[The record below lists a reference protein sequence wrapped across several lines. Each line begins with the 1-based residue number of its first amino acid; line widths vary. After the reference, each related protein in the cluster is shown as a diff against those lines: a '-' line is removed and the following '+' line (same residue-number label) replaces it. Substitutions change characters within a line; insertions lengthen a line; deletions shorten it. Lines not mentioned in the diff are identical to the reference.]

1 MGGFFMTYDTLPHH
15 LTLDGRE
22 KLTLS
27 GVDHVERFDENEIVL
42 HTSLGQLTV
51 TGENLHIDRLSLDG
65 GEMAVSGTVASLIY
79 EETDS
84 RDRGFFSRLFT

>member
-1 MGGFFMTYDTLPHH
+1 MTYDTLPHH

-42 HTSLGQLTV
+42 HTSMGELTV
-51 TGENLHIDRLSLDG
+51 TGENLHIDRLSLDSWD
-65 GEMAVSGTVASLIY
+65 MSVSGTVASLIY

-84 RDRGFFSRLFT
+84 RSGGFFSRLFT

>member
-1 MGGFFMTYDTLPHH
+1 MTYDTLPHH

-42 HTSLGQLTV
+42 HTSLGELTV

-65 GEMAVSGTVASLIY
+65 GEMAVSGTVYSLIY
-79 EETDS
+79 EEIDS
-84 RDRGFFSRLFT
+84 RGHGFFSRLFA

>member
-1 MGGFFMTYDTLPHH
+1 MTYDTLPHH

>member
-1 MGGFFMTYDTLPHH
+1 MTYDTLPHH

-22 KLTLS
+22 KLMLS

>member
-1 MGGFFMTYDTLPHH
+1 MTYDTLPHH

-42 HTSLGQLTV
+42 HTSMGELTV
-51 TGENLHIDRLSLDG
+51 TGENLHIDRLNLDG
-65 GEMAVSGTVASLIY
+65 GEMSVSGTVISLVY
-79 EETDS
+79 EEPES
-84 RDRGFFSRLFT
+84 GGRGFFGRLFA

>member
-1 MGGFFMTYDTLPHH
+1 MTYDTLPHH
-15 LTLDGRE
+15 LALDGRE

>member
-1 MGGFFMTYDTLPHH
+1 MTYDTLPHH

-42 HTSLGQLTV
+42 HTSMGELTV

-65 GEMAVSGTVASLIY
+65 GDMSVSGTVASLVY
-79 EETDS
+79 EEPDS
-84 RDRGFFSRLFT
+84 RSGGFFSRLFT

>member
-1 MGGFFMTYDTLPHH
+1 MTYDTLPHH

-42 HTSLGQLTV
+42 HTSLGELTV

-65 GEMAVSGTVASLIY
+65 GDMAVSGTVTSLIY
-79 EETDS
+79 EEPDTRGS
-84 RDRGFFSRLFT
+84 GFFSRLFA

>member
-1 MGGFFMTYDTLPHH
+1 MTYDTLPHH

-42 HTSLGQLTV
+42 HTSMGELTV
-51 TGENLHIDRLSLDG
+51 TGETLHIDRLSLDG
-65 GEMAVSGTVASLIY
+65 GDMSVSGTVASLVY

-84 RDRGFFSRLFT
+84 RSGGFFSRLFT

>member
-1 MGGFFMTYDTLPHH
+1 MTYDTLPHH

-27 GVDHVERFDENEIVL
+27 GVEHVDRFDENEIVL
-42 HTSLGQLTV
+42 RTALGDLTV

-65 GEMAVSGTVASLIY
+65 GEMAVSGTVSSLVY
-79 EETDS
+79 EESDLQG
-84 RDRGFFSRLFT
+84 RGFFSRLFT

>member
-1 MGGFFMTYDTLPHH
+1 MTYDTLPHH

-27 GVDHVERFDENEIVL
+27 GVEHVERFDENEIVL
-42 HTSLGQLTV
+42 HTSMGELTV

-65 GEMAVSGTVASLIY
+65 GEMAVSGTVTSLIY
-79 EETDS
+79 EEPDPQG
-84 RDRGFFSRLFT
+84 RGFFSRLFA

>member
-1 MGGFFMTYDTLPHH
+1 MTYDTLPHH

-42 HTSLGQLTV
+42 HTSMGELIV

-65 GEMAVSGTVASLIY
+65 GDMSVSGTVASLIY

-84 RDRGFFSRLFT
+84 RSGGFFSRLFT

>member
-1 MGGFFMTYDTLPHH
+1 MTYDTLPHH

-42 HTSLGQLTV
+42 RTSLGQLTV
-51 TGENLHIDRLSLDG
+51 SGENLHIDRLSLDG
-65 GEMAVSGTVASLIY
+65 GEMAVSGTVVSLIY

-84 RDRGFFSRLFT
+84 RDRGFFSRLFA

>member
-1 MGGFFMTYDTLPHH
+1 MTYDTLPHH

-42 HTSLGQLTV
+42 HTSLGELTV
-51 TGENLHIDRLSLDG
+51 TGEDLHIDRLSLDG
-65 GEMAVSGTVASLIY
+65 GEMAVSGKVTSLLY
-79 EETDS
+79 AESDP

>member
-1 MGGFFMTYDTLPHH
+1 MTYDTLPHH

-42 HTSLGQLTV
+42 HTSMGELTV

-65 GEMAVSGTVASLIY
+65 GDMSVSGTVTSLIY

-84 RDRGFFSRLFT
+84 RSGGFFSRLFT

>member
-1 MGGFFMTYDTLPHH
+1 MTYDTLPHH

-42 HTSLGQLTV
+42 HTSMGELTI

-65 GEMAVSGTVASLIY
+65 GEMAVSGTVTSLIY
-79 EETDS
+79 EEPDPQG
-84 RDRGFFSRLFT
+84 RGFFSRFFA

>member
-1 MGGFFMTYDTLPHH
+1 MTYDTLPHH

-51 TGENLHIDRLSLDG
+51 SGENLHIDRLSLDG
-65 GEMAVSGTVASLIY
+65 GEMAVSGTVVSLIY

-84 RDRGFFSRLFT
+84 RDRGFFSRLFA